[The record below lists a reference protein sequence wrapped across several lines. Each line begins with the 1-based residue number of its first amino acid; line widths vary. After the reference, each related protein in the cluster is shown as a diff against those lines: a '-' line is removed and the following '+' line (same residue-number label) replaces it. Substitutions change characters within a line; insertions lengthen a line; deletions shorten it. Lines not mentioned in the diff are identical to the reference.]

1 MKKPSPKIYLYGAAA
16 CVVAAMALGYYYL
29 FSSFTHHDSTEYVYI
44 DRDDNIDSVFA
55 KLRPI
60 GSHHGMSGFITLARH
75 NDFGSKIKTGRYA
88 VNPDEGAFTLYRRI
102 KNGQQSA
109 LQLTIPEARTMQRL
123 SALLARKLMVDSA
136 EIAKALTDNIYLNK
150 YGYDTATVSALF
162 IPNTY
167 EVYWNM
173 SIDNLME
180 RMVKEH
186 NAFWTA
192 ERKQKAD
199 AMGMSLVEVATL
211 ASIID
216 EETANNGEKPM
227 IAGMYLNRLKTNMP
241 LQADPTIKFALKDFA
256 LRRIYHKQLKV
267 ESPYNTYVNTGL
279 PPGPIKVASVAG
291 IDAVLNHV
299 EHNYL
304 YMCAKEDFSG
314 THNFARTYTEHL
326 ANAARYTKAFGLKK
340 TSRIKAFVFR
350 FISVPAKWI
359 MTARQYVLNIYTE
372 NRAYAKPFKTGFG

>member
-1 MKKPSPKIYLYGAAA
+1 
-16 CVVAAMALGYYYL
+16 
-29 FSSFTHHDSTEYVYI
+29 
-44 DRDDNIDSVFA
+44 
-55 KLRPI
+55 
-60 GSHHGMSGFITLARH
+60 
-75 NDFGSKIKTGRYA
+75 
-88 VNPDEGAFTLYRRI
+88 
-102 KNGQQSA
+102 
-109 LQLTIPEARTMQRL
+109 
-123 SALLARKLMVDSA
+123 
-136 EIAKALTDNIYLNK
+136 
-150 YGYDTATVSALF
+150 
-162 IPNTY
+162 
-167 EVYWNM
+167 M

-326 ANAARYTKAFGLKK
+326 ANAARYTKALNERG
-340 TSRIKAFVFR
+340 IK
-350 FISVPAKWI
+350 
-359 MTARQYVLNIYTE
+359 
-372 NRAYAKPFKTGFG
+372 